1 MGIKVNIEYSPAV
14 NFAMQQNRAG
24 FIRRIELVNPADGL
38 ALKDLEVRVESDP
51 AFIRECRLHVSGI
64 APGTSFATGNVET
77 VFSADVLRS
86 LTERIEGTFDLIV
99 TAGVDEI
106 YRKTYPVALLAFDQW
121 MGTGTRPELIPAFV
135 TPNHPAIAPVLRRA
149 SEILGEWTGNASL
162 DGYGAGVPGNGNG
175 LPDNS
180 YGLPGNGAGLPG
192 RVKYEMGAI
201 YEALSELGIAYCG
214 SPAGYEE
221 SGQRIRLV
229 DRVLRDRLAS
239 DMDMALLYA
248 GCLEAVGI
256 HPLIALTGKRAVAGA
271 WLIDSTF
278 PDSVCRDS
286 SLLSKSRASGIN
298 DVLLLD
304 PAGMLRGRQ
313 LPFDQAVQKGESAVC
328 AAGDEFELFIDV
340 AKARK
345 EHIRPLPLLESGDI
359 NPDWEA
365 AEESLHAK
373 PEGIKGGSTQ
383 VDPFEKVVVDKQALW
398 ERKLLDLTMGNRL
411 VNARPGR
418 CCVQIVSTDLSKL
431 EDSLVAGESLSVI
444 GAPDCLGGA
453 DGGSAG
459 AVKAGSRDGVPGGSR
474 SGSGSDNDAVW
485 HRALTPADDAY
496 DSVKSDLKSRRLRT
510 FLDKD
515 KLAASLKELYRQSR
529 DARDA
534 GANTLYLTLG
544 TLKWYEPENTDTP
557 RFAPLLL
564 VPVDLVRRS
573 AASGYTIR
581 GREEDTM
588 FNTTLLEK
596 LRLVYEMEIPGLNP
610 LPKDGRG
617 VDVQEVLN
625 IVRRCVMEYRGWDV
639 EETVTLG
646 IYDFAKFL
654 MWNDIHNNT
663 DLLRS
668 HPMVNSLLTGVV
680 DSGVSAPVQSD
691 EDLDETVAPGDVM
704 LPISADSSQL
714 EAIKAALSGKSFI
727 LHGPPGTGKSQTI
740 TNIIANAM
748 YSGKRVLFVA
758 EKRAALEV
766 VQKRLEEIGLGPF
779 CFDMHSDM
787 AKKTGV
793 MDKFKHLM
801 QISQETS
808 SETFRAEAERL
819 KVLRGEIKAYMDALH
834 RKYPLGLSLYDS
846 LSRYCGYPAELQ
858 AFSPGAD
865 WLLKLRPE
873 DMPRIDDAL
882 SQYITACTVCGDP
895 AGHPLAGM
903 GTVTGPVREV
913 SQLLC
918 GLPARQM
925 KQSMAQCLALLFGDS
940 SDRLTKSRFEAFR
953 DLVALLL
960 ESDSL
965 SAELVSAD
973 ETELSRMEKMLK
985 CSRKRAEVA
994 DELCRNYSRRILN
1007 LDPEVLRAEY
1017 ESAMGKGPVGKFIGL
1032 EGFRRKLAVYTCDG
1046 RRPAAERIPRD
1057 LDLLEKYVGY
1067 SRKLSDAQWNC
1078 EPDKAQAGLA
1088 DARTV
1093 GKLLAVLGGSGSGVG
1108 GSVSGAGVS
1117 ALRQGLALALQGG
1130 IESFR
1135 QCNAVVLREFLD
1147 SSETFLA
1154 GLAQLRT
1161 MMYLNLPEAEAEGW
1175 AGKTADAVVRWAENL
1190 DKLRDWAVY
1199 NREKDALSSLGL
1211 EALAEA
1217 VERGEIRP
1225 QDSPDA
1231 LRKGVY
1237 RAYAEY
1243 IISRE
1248 PALSEFHG
1256 VMFEEKI
1263 ARFRKLCEGFQD
1275 MTRRELYARISQSLP
1290 KFAVEASLSP
1300 SVGLLLKNI
1309 ANNCRGLSLRSF
1321 FDLISD
1327 ILPRIT
1333 PCMLMSPLSASQYIG
1348 AAGRKFD
1355 LVIFDEA
1362 SQIPTCEAVGAIARG
1377 SAVIIAGDP
1386 NQLPPT
1392 PFFKTDTFDED
1403 NAVIED
1409 LESILDDALALSL
1422 PSVSLKWHY
1431 RSRHESLIAFS
1442 NAKYYD
1448 NRLLTFPS
1456 PDDRQTK
1463 VLYQFVPEG
1472 VYTKGGSRQN
1482 RAEAEAVIAEIEAR
1496 LSDPQRR
1503 DESIGVITFNIC
1515 QQSLIEDLLDD
1526 LFRSKPE
1533 LERAAQEC
1541 REPIFVKNLEN
1552 VQGDERDVIL
1562 FSVGYGPDD
1571 RGVVTQN
1578 FGPLNGTGGWRRLNV
1593 AVSRARCEMKVFS
1606 TLRSEQISVA
1616 ETCTN
1621 GVEGLKSF
1629 LEYAEMGRESK
1640 LYRTA
1645 SSARTEDNVVQA
1657 IAERLRALGYGVD
1670 TNIGCSGFRVDIG
1683 IIDPEHPESYLLGIL
1698 CDGYNS
1704 GATRTV
1710 RDREIVQLNVL
1721 RSLGWRL
1728 QRVWTMEWL
1737 TAPDKVVEKICKL
1750 LFNFKD

>member
-1 MGIKVNIEYSPAV
+1 MGIKVNIEYLPAV

-24 FIRRIELVNPADGL
+24 FIRRIELENPADGL
-38 ALKDLEVRVESDP
+38 ALKNLEVRVESNP
-51 AFIRECRLHVSGI
+51 AFIRECGLHISVI
-64 APGTSFATGNVET
+64 APGTSFSAANVET
-77 VFSADVLRS
+77 EFSADILRS
-86 LTERIEGTFDLIV
+86 LTERLEGTFDLVV
-99 TAGVDEI
+99 TAGGDEI
-106 YRKTYPVALLAFDQW
+106 YRKTYPVALLAFDQ
-121 MGTGTRPELIPAFV
+121 
-135 TPNHPAIAPVLRRA
+135 
-149 SEILGEWTGNASL
+149 
-162 DGYGAGVPGNGNG
+162 
-175 LPDNS
+175 
-180 YGLPGNGAGLPG
+180 
-192 RVKYEMGAI
+192 
-201 YEALSELGIAYCG
+201 
-214 SPAGYEE
+214 
-221 SGQRIRLV
+221 
-229 DRVLRDRLAS
+229 
-239 DMDMALLYA
+239 
-248 GCLEAVGI
+248 
-256 HPLIALTGKRAVAGA
+256 
-271 WLIDSTF
+271 
-278 PDSVCRDS
+278 
-286 SLLSKSRASGIN
+286 
-298 DVLLLD
+298 
-304 PAGMLRGRQ
+304 
-313 LPFDQAVQKGESAVC
+313 AVQKSESAVC
-328 AAGDEFELFIDV
+328 AL
-340 AKARK
+340 
-345 EHIRPLPLLESGDI
+345 
-359 NPDWEA
+359 
-365 AEESLHAK
+365 AK
-373 PEGIKGGSTQ
+373 PEGINDSSTQ
-383 VDPFEKVVVDKQALW
+383 VAPFEKVVVDKQALW

-418 CCVQIVSTDLSKL
+418 CCVQIVSTDLAKL
-431 EDSLVAGESLSVI
+431 EDSLVAGESLSVT
-444 GAPDCLGGA
+444 GAPDCLGGTSD
-453 DGGSAG
+453 DGI
-459 AVKAGSRDGVPGGSR
+459 
-474 SGSGSDNDAVW
+474 W

-496 DSVKSDLKSRRLRT
+496 DTVKSDLKSRRLRT

-596 LRLVYEMEIPGLNP
+596 LRLVYEMVIPELNQ

-680 DSGVSAPVQSD
+680 DSGVSAPVQSE
-691 EDLDETVAPGDVM
+691 EDLDETVAPSDVM

-766 VQKRLEEIGLGPF
+766 VQKRLDEIGLGPF
-779 CFDMHSDM
+779 CLDMHSDR
-787 AKKTGV
+787 AKKSGV
-793 MDKFKHLM
+793 MDKFKHLV

-808 SETFRAEAERL
+808 TETFRAEAGRL
-819 KVLRGEIKAYMDALH
+819 KVLRGEIKSYMDALH

-846 LSRYCGYPAELQ
+846 LSRYYGYPAELQ
-858 AFSPGAD
+858 AFSPD
-865 WLLKLRPE
+865 SVWLLKLRPE
-873 DMPRIDDAL
+873 DLPRIDDAL

-895 AGHPLAGM
+895 AGHPLAGL
-903 GTVTGPVREV
+903 GSVSGPVGEV
-913 SQLLC
+913 SALLC

-925 KQSMAQCLALLFGDS
+925 KRSLTQCLALLFGDG
-940 SDRLTKSRFEAFR
+940 SDRLTKSQFEALR
-953 DLVALLL
+953 SLVTLLL
-960 ESDSL
+960 ESNSL
-965 SAELVSAD
+965 SAELVAAD
-973 ETELSRMEKMLK
+973 EAELSRLEELLRY
-985 CSRKRAEVA
+985 SRERAVVA
-994 DELCRNYSRRILN
+994 GELCRNYSRRFLQ
-1007 LDPEVLRAEY
+1007 LDPEVLRMEY
-1017 ESAMGKGPVGKFIGL
+1017 ESAMCKGPLGKFIGL
-1032 EGFRRKLAVYTCDG
+1032 EGLRRKLAVYTGDG
-1046 RRPAAERIPRD
+1046 RRPLAERIPRD
-1057 LDLLEKYVGY
+1057 LDLLAKYAGY
-1067 SRKLSDAQWNC
+1067 SRKLSDAQWVC
-1078 EPDKAQAGLA
+1078 EPDKAQDGLA
-1088 DARTV
+1088 DARAV
-1093 GKLLAVLGGSGSGVG
+1093 GRLLAVLGGAVSVSGGVG
-1108 GSVSGAGVS
+1108 VCGSVSLPGGAGLS
-1117 ALRQGLALALQGG
+1117 SLRQALALALQGG
-1130 IESFR
+1130 IGSFR
-1135 QCNAVVLREFLD
+1135 QCNGVVLREFLD

-1161 MMYLNLPEAEAEGW
+1161 MLSLDLPEADAEGW
-1175 AGKTADAVVRWAENL
+1175 AGSTADAVVRWAENL
-1190 DKLRDWAVY
+1190 DKLRDWMVY
-1199 NREKDALSSLGL
+1199 NKEKAALSSLGL
-1211 EALAEA
+1211 GALAEA

-1225 QDSPDA
+1225 QDSPGA

-1263 ARFRKLCEGFQD
+1263 ARFRKLCEGFED

-1290 KFAVEASLSP
+1290 KFAEEASQSP

-1321 FDLISD
+1321 FDLIGD

-1333 PCMLMSPLSASQYIG
+1333 PCMLMSPLSASQYIS
-1348 AAGRKFD
+1348 ATGRKFD

-1463 VLYQFVPEG
+1463 VLYQYVPGG

-1533 LERAAQEC
+1533 LERASQEC

-1571 RGVVTQN
+1571 RGAVTQN
-1578 FGPLNGTGGWRRLNV
+1578 FGPLNGSGGWRRLNV

-1645 SSARTEDNVVQA
+1645 SSAVMEDNVVQA

-1728 QRVWTMEWL
+1728 LRVWTMEWL
-1737 TAPDKVVEKICKL
+1737 GNPDKVVEKIRLACGAVSGGR
-1750 LFNFKD
+1750 